1 MYNLR
6 LTSIKPLH
14 EGRLYDHVDILTD
27 ISQGFF
33 IIETPFQP
41 NRPSHQ

>member
-14 EGRLYDHVDILTD
+14 EGRKYDHVDILTD
-27 ISQGFF
+27 ISPGFLL
-33 IIETPFQP
+33 
-41 NRPSHQ
+41 